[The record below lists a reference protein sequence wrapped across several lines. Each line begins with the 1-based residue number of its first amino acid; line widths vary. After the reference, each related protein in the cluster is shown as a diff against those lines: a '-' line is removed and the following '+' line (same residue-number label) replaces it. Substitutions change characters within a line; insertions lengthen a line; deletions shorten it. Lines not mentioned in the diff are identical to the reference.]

1 MKRTYGALAL
11 GGETWTMSETPPHLA
26 IRLKQMFPRIPK
38 AATAP
43 FTFPHTLPTCAD
55 LAWFESRYAMRMSD
69 EDRAAIDLG
78 RVTFEGK
85 QADMERILLPEYV
98 PSSTIGLNDG
108 QTIRPYQGQAIDLLM
123 ASTGLLCGDEV
134 GLGKTYITAGACLQP
149 GALPAAVVVQTHLQK
164 QWAKKI
170 AEFTNLTTHA
180 IKGTKPYDLPKAD
193 IYLFRYSQL
202 LGWIDTFEEIGIKL
216 VAYDEVQELRTGR
229 ESGKGQAAYKLS
241 SVAAYRLGLS
251 ATPIMGFGVEIWNI
265 MQFINDGVLGSHD
278 DFGREWCG
286 IDYSRGKWLLKDPK
300 ALGSFLRDEHV
311 FLRRTKHDVGQFMPP
326 VNRIIETVDYD
337 KKAMEDASALANA
350 LAIRATEGSFETRG
364 RAARELDIMMRQTT
378 GVAKAKSVAAMARI
392 IVEGGTPI
400 VLVGWHREVYD
411 IWNKALADLKPA
423 MYTGSESP
431 AAKAKSFD
439 AFVKGE
445 TDILILSLR
454 SGAGLDG
461 LQFRCSTM
469 VFGELDWSPG
479 IHHQC
484 LGRLDR
490 EGQTEPVTGIFLVAE
505 DGSDPPM
512 IELLGIKAS
521 EATQVVDPS
530 LGVQAAHTDP
540 SKLKR
545 LVERYL
551 ERPKSVTQKAV
562 KEAGEAVDLRY
573 GITAEAEP
581 PVADAQGEQGSLF
594 G

>member
-1 MKRTYGALAL
+1 MTRTYGGLALA
-11 GGETWTMSETPPHLA
+11 GDKWTMSDTPPHLA
-26 IRLKQMFPRIPK
+26 IRLKQLFPRIPK
-38 AATAP
+38 AQTAP
-43 FTFPHTLPTCAD
+43 FTFPHNLPTCAD

-69 EDRAAIDLG
+69 DDRQAMAVG
-78 RVTFEGK
+78 RVAFEGK
-85 QADMERILLPEYV
+85 QAEMERILLPEYV
-98 PSSTIGLNDG
+98 PSATAGLREG

-123 ASTGLLCGDEV
+123 ASTGLLVGDEV

-149 GALPAAVVVQTHLQK
+149 GALPAAIVVQTHLQK

-180 IKGTKPYDLPKAD
+180 IKGTKPYDLPPAD

-202 LGWIDTFEEIGIKL
+202 LGWVDTFETLGIKL
-216 VAYDEVQELRTGR
+216 VAYDEIQELRTGLS
-229 ESGKGQAAYKLS
+229 SGKGHAAKRLS
-241 SVAAYRLGLS
+241 SVATYRLGLS
-251 ATPIMGFGVEIWNI
+251 ATPIMGYGTEIWNI
-265 MQFINDGVLGSHD
+265 MQFINDTVLGSWD

-286 IDYSRGKWLLKDPK
+286 ADYSRGKLLLKDPK

-311 FLRRTKHDVGQFMPP
+311 FLRRTKADVGQFMPP
-326 VNRIIETVDYD
+326 VNRIVETVDYD
-337 KKAMEDASALANA
+337 SKTLEAAEALAAA
-350 LAIRATEGSFETRG
+350 LAIKATEGSFETRG

-378 GVAKAKSVAAMARI
+378 GVAKAKAVAAVARI

-411 IWNKALADLKPA
+411 IWNRELGDLRPV

-431 AAKAKSFD
+431 AAKAKAFD
-439 AFVKGE
+439 AFVGGKS
-445 TDILILSLR
+445 DILILSLR

-461 LQFRCSTM
+461 LQFRASTM

-490 EGQTEPVTGIFLVAE
+490 EGQTEPVTGIFLVAD

-521 EATQVVDPS
+521 EATQVIDPS

-540 SKLKR
+540 SKLKK

-551 ERPKSVTQKAV
+551 TKPKSVTQKAV
-562 KEAGEAVDLRY
+562 REAGEEIDRRY
-573 GITAEAEP
+573 GLTAEAP
-581 PVADAQGEQGSLF
+581 PPGALDVEQGSLF